1 MANIST
7 FLQAI
12 MSARYGKDVRQSI
25 HDGIKAIN
33 DEVAADKNEVIAS
46 KEAAENAATA
56 ASTSA
61 QEASASE
68 SAAKKSETA
77 AAASESAASTSAQ
90 EASASESAAK
100 KSETA
105 AAASESA
112 ASTSAQEASASESA
126 AKKSENAAAASESAA
141 ATSAQKASASE
152 SAAKKSETAAA
163 ASKSAASTSAQT
175 AIDKATLAKSYAVGG
190 TGTRAGEDTDN
201 AKYYMTQA
209 EKQTGGIPTKL
220 SQLENDAGFIAE
232 DGDGSGL
239 TVGFTEAAARENIAS
254 GENTGT
260 LMGKIKKWLADLAAA
275 AFMQVITSY
284 ADLMAGTALD
294 NYLIGAAAAKE
305 GFTELNGKLHNMLIP
320 LNEQQKNHTINFT
333 DYDVLKIQFKDQ
345 SINNALF
352 SREYLRPASKQMMD
366 SICLYNGTAVHEL
379 FFTVSFDP
387 ALKYV
392 YVSDAY
398 ICRVDVIDS
407 TVTSVTAPIIQ
418 AVFGMQCV
426 N

>member
-77 AAASESAASTSAQ
+77 AAASESAVSTSAQ
-90 EASASESAAK
+90 KASASESAAK

-105 AAASESA
+105 AAASESS

-305 GFTELNGKLHNMLIP
+305 GFTELNSKLSITN
-320 LNEQQKNHTINFT
+320 NVFGINT
-333 DYDVLKIQFKDQ
+333 
-345 SINNALF
+345 SIGISFVSANCSVCVNNVYYIDAFVQLT
-352 SREYLRPASKQMMD
+352 ETVPE
-366 SICLYNGTAVHEL
+366 NGTL
-379 FFTVSFDP
+379 FYVVKNDNVITFNRRLDAILINVLNGKIYQIML
-387 ALKYV
+387 LK
-392 YVSDAY
+392 
-398 ICRVDVIDS
+398 DS
-407 TVTSVTAPIIQ
+407 NIFIANGTSIPSGFYKVTMIISI
-418 AVFGMQCV
+418 
-426 N
+426 